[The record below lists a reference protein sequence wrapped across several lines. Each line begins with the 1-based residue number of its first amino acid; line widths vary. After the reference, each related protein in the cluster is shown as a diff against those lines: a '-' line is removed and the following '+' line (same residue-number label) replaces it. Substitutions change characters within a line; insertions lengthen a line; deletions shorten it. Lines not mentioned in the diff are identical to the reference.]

1 MAYEEVTIEIENS
14 DREEWEE
21 QLKKGMVSQSIEDI
35 WTMDDYK
42 TVIEFMTNDTEY
54 LLDTLQTISD
64 RHVLW
69 YEVDTDE

>member
-69 YEVDTDE
+69 YEVDEA

>member
-1 MAYEEVTIEIENS
+1 MVYEEVTIEIEND
-14 DREEWEE
+14 DRKEWEE

-42 TVIEFMTNDTEY
+42 TVIEFETNDTEY
-54 LLDTLQTISD
+54 LLDTLKTISD

-69 YEVDTDE
+69 YKVDE